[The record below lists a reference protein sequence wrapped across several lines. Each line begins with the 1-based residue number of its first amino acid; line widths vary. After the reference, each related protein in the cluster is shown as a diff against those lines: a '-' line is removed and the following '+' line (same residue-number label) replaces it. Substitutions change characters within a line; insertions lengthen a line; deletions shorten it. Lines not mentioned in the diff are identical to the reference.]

1 LNTTNLSNGSHR
13 LTVRATYSD
22 SSTAEQTVAVTIDNN
37 LTSLASAQLA
47 SCTNVTMDA
56 SKGCTTSSQAA
67 LQPISMIGVFRPDTG
82 EWFLDRNGNGEWDG
96 CAIDACLSAF
106 GKVGDSP
113 VIGDWAGAGKSSIG
127 TFSATTGSWQLD
139 LNGNGQWDG
148 CTVDMCVSSFGK
160 SGDLPVTRGISGLN
174 GSIIGTF
181 TPQQSLWQFDLN
193 SNGKFDNCS
202 VDTCVQN
209 FGNPEDIPVVGD
221 WKGLGTGEVGVFR
234 PSSGQWLLDGNG
246 NGQLDSCGTDI
257 CIQQFGANGDLPI
270 VGDWDGTGHVRVGVF
285 RPGTGE
291 WFLDMNGNGTFDG
304 CAVDACLGPFGHAG
318 DLPVVGKW

>member
-1 LNTTNLSNGSHR
+1 MVLGSKWQR
-13 LTVRATYSD
+13 EL
-22 SSTAEQTVAVTIDNN
+22 
-37 LTSLASAQLA
+37 
-47 SCTNVTMDA
+47 
-56 SKGCTTSSQAA
+56 
-67 LQPISMIGVFRPDTG
+67 
-82 EWFLDRNGNGEWDG
+82 DG

-127 TFSATTGSWQLD
+127 TFSAATGSWQLD

-202 VDTCVQN
+202 VDKCVQN

-221 WKGLGTGEVGVFR
+221 WKGLGTGEVGVFSLAALNGCWMGTAMAGWIAAVLTFASN
-234 PSSGQWLLDGNG
+234 SSAPMEISRL
-246 NGQLDSCGTDI
+246 S
-257 CIQQFGANGDLPI
+257 
-270 VGDWDGTGHVRVGVF
+270 GTGTARG
-285 RPGTGE
+285 R
-291 WFLDMNGNGTFDG
+291 
-304 CAVDACLGPFGHAG
+304 
-318 DLPVVGKW
+318 